1 MIEAEVHSYLRDFL
15 RQQGELGKAEALRGL
30 RSRSRSDRDWPH
42 HLTMARLVA
51 RALRL
56 GRSALMQTGSSV
68 ERYCLSYLMPVLL
81 GDWSVII
88 VAPPN
93 IQQRLFTQEIPLLQD
108 WLQTNKQVRIGDRWT
123 KTDDLV
129 LTTPEA
135 WLSDRLNNE
144 RRFPPQIPTI
154 IDRAD
159 NLETWTR
166 KLLTTTITISDWQEL
181 RQNAPNYDELIDD
194 TRIQLTQAIFT
205 RPTNPYEYYL
215 LEESEIELL
224 HNLCGILA
232 EKSLLTPVFRRFW
245 QQLPQQAK
253 LLWTSRNREQGLFT
267 IYLAPIEVATILKP
281 IWQQQPV
288 VIIGSFLDLESD
300 APIYRQQ
307 LGLDSIL
314 SLKFSP
320 NPQKEY
326 IQLYIPDR
334 FPMHNTPQFGTA
346 LIEQVRILTGLSSHS
361 KSSRPI
367 VILVEDVPLQAQV
380 GVTLAAEFGSRVQ
393 VEKTTLAAD
402 GILVCSW
409 SFWTIHQEKLPT
421 PKLLIVATIPLPSI
435 ENPIVASRVAYY
447 KRQRQDWFRLYLL
460 PTALKVIQQA
470 VVPLRESQGIVALLD
485 KRVIYRSYGK
495 TILSALEPCAR
506 INYIDP
512 TWFDDLN
519 S

>member
-1 MIEAEVHSYLRDFL
+1 MIEAEVHYYLRDFL
-15 RQQGELGKAEALRGL
+15 RQQEN
-30 RSRSRSDRDWPH
+30 RDWPH

-56 GRSALMQTGSSV
+56 GRPALMQTGSSV
-68 ERYCLSYLMPVLL
+68 AKYCLSYLMPVLL

-88 VAPPN
+88 VVPSE
-93 IQQRLFTQEIPLLQD
+93 IQQRLFTQEIPLLQN
-108 WLQTNKQVRIGDRWT
+108 WLQTERQVRIGDRWT
-123 KTDDLV
+123 ATDNIL
-129 LTTPEA
+129 LTTPEV
-135 WLSDRLNNE
+135 WLSDRLNQE
-144 RRFPPQIPTI
+144 LRFPLNIPTI

-159 NLETWTR
+159 DWETRTR
-166 KLLTTTITISDWQEL
+166 KLLTTTVTIFDWQEL
-181 RQNAPNYDELIDD
+181 RPTAPNYEELIDQ

-205 RPTNPYEYYL
+205 RPPNPYECYL
-215 LEESEIELL
+215 LEESETELL
-224 HNLCGILA
+224 SNLCDTLA
-232 EKSLLTPVFRRFW
+232 KKRLLTPVFRQFW
-245 QQLPQQAK
+245 SQFLQK
-253 LLWTSRNREQGLFT
+253 NHILWVSRNREEGSFT
-267 IYLAPIEVATILKP
+267 IYLAPIEIATILKP

-288 VIIGSFLDLESD
+288 VIIGSFLDFESD

-320 NPQKEY
+320 NPQNEN

-334 FPMHNTPQFGTA
+334 FPLPNTPEFQKA
-346 LIEQVRILTGLSSHS
+346 LLEQVRLLTDLSSRGN
-361 KSSRPI
+361 SSQPI
-367 VILVEDVPLQAQV
+367 VILIEELPLQAQV
-380 GVTLAAEFGSRVQ
+380 AVALAAEFGSRVQ

-409 SFWTIHQEKLPT
+409 SFWTIHQEKIPT

-435 ENPIVASRVAYY
+435 ENPMVASRIAYY

-460 PTALKVIQQA
+460 PTALKTIQQA
-470 VVPLRESQGIVALLD
+470 VLPLRESQGVVALLD
-485 KRVIYRSYGK
+485 KRVTFRSYGK
-495 TILSALEPCAR
+495 IILSALEPCAR

-519 S
+519 AKST

>member
-1 MIEAEVHSYLRDFL
+1 MIEAEVHSYLRGFL
-15 RQQGELGKAEALRGL
+15 KHRGT
-30 RSRSRSDRDWPH
+30 RDWPH

-56 GRSALMQTGSSV
+56 GRPALMQTGSSV

-108 WLQTNKQVRIGDRWT
+108 WLQTDKQVRISDRWT
-123 KTDDLV
+123 EADNLV
-129 LTTPEA
+129 LTTPET
-135 WLSDRLNNE
+135 WLSDRLNHE
-144 RRFPPQIPTI
+144 QRFPAHLPTI

-159 NLETWTR
+159 DLENWTR

-181 RQNAPNYDELIDD
+181 KQNFPQYGELIDD

-205 RPTNPYEYYL
+205 RPTNPYQHYL
-215 LEESEIELL
+215 LEDSKIELL
-224 HNLCGILA
+224 QNLCRRLA
-232 EKSLLTPVFRRFW
+232 EKNLLTPVFSQFW
-245 QQLPQQAK
+245 QQWQQQANI
-253 LLWTSRNREQGLFT
+253 LWAWRNREEGLFS
-267 IYLAPIEVATILKP
+267 IYLAPIEVATTLKP

-320 NPQKEY
+320 NRQNEH

-334 FPMHNTPQFGTA
+334 VPMHNTPQFRTA
-346 LIEQVRILTGLSSHS
+346 FIEQARILTGLSSNS
-361 KSSRPI
+361 NIPRPV
-367 VILVEDVPLQAQV
+367 VILVEDAPLQAQV

-409 SFWTIHQEKLPT
+409 SFWTIHQEQLPT
-421 PKLLIVATIPLPSI
+421 PKLLIIATIPIPSI

-460 PTALKVIQQA
+460 PTALRTMQQA

-512 TWFDDLN
+512 TWFGVLD
-519 S
+519 SQ